1 VKRKKLVAAK
11 SKIFDCDKT
20 WIQELRWTWLVWWYL
35 GKKAKNIAQ
44 WKEAAIGL
52 TRKWKWGKA
61 GWKGWWL
68 TSSDSAIC
76 GGILSAPLSVKS
88 GNNRADKRGNDQV
101 KVHCA
106 TGRDIQTKRGWGG
119 VQKIRLTFEKQTSNS
134 EKPRKKKKKSFFAST
149 EKIGTHAL
157 TIGCVLSENA

>member
-1 VKRKKLVAAK
+1 VNVVGLV
-11 SKIFDCDKT
+11 
-20 WIQELRWTWLVWWYL
+20 VL
-35 GKKAKNIAQ
+35 GKKSKKYCTMETSGDWFDAEMEMGKSGMEGLGINV
-44 WKEAAIGL
+44 IGL
-52 TRKWKWGKA
+52 CHLW
-61 GWKGWWL
+61 
-68 TSSDSAIC
+68 
-76 GGILSAPLSVKS
+76 GILSAPLSVKS